1 MKLKRVIAQI
11 LPPRIGMR
19 LRHYFGDGREN
30 EIAILKSL
38 ILNSGTC
45 IDVGANRGTYAW
57 PLSRIIKKN
66 QELYLIETQE
76 NFVRYLSKAFS
87 RDSRITLVSK
97 AASAKSGVGSLFK
110 EVGSDG
116 NFTGAVSFVDYYLDS
131 REYQVETI
139 SIDGLNLKS
148 CAFIKIDVDGHEY
161 GCLRGAQKTLRAYK
175 PILLVEIEY
184 RISKELAYETT
195 RFLLDLG
202 YSVFEYSERFL
213 QPVKLEEFK
222 DVNLNINKRG
232 KFRNNFIFIP
242 AERTSI
248 ILTPALLQ

>member
-1 MKLKRVIAQI
+1 M
-11 LPPRIGMR
+11 
-19 LRHYFGDGREN
+19 
-30 EIAILKSL
+30 
-38 ILNSGTC
+38 
-45 IDVGANRGTYAW
+45 
-57 PLSRIIKKN
+57 
-66 QELYLIETQE
+66 
-76 NFVRYLSKAFS
+76 
-87 RDSRITLVSK
+87 
-97 AASAKSGVGSLFK
+97 GSLFK

-116 NFTGAVSFVDYYLDS
+116 KFTGAVSFVNYYLDS

-139 SIDGLNLKS
+139 SIDGLNLMS
-148 CAFIKIDVDGHEY
+148 CAFIKIDIDGHEY
-161 GCLRGAQKTLRAYK
+161 GCLKGALNTLRAHK

>member
-38 ILNSGTC
+38 VLNSGTC

-57 PLSRIIKKN
+57 PLSRIIQKH

-87 RDSRITLVSK
+87 RDSRITLVPK

-116 NFTGAVSFVDYYLDS
+116 KFTGSVSFVNYYLDS

-139 SIDGLNLKS
+139 SIDGLNLMS
-148 CAFIKIDVDGHEY
+148 CAFIKIDIDGHEY
-161 GCLRGAQKTLRAYK
+161 GCLKGALNTLRAHK

-184 RISKELAYETT
+184 RISKELAYETS
-195 RFLLDLG
+195 RFLLGLG
-202 YSVFEYSERFL
+202 YSVFEYSERYL

-222 DVNLNINKRG
+222 DINLNINKRG
-232 KFRNNFIFIP
+232 QFRNNFIFIHDDHDQ
-242 AERTSI
+242 
-248 ILTPALLQ
+248 LLLGGLK